1 MNDETDHKSPI
12 LFLVIGVV
20 SLSVSSILVR
30 LTTSSPLIIA
40 LYRQLFCAVLFLPF
54 VGRTPWPQLTRKE
67 ILLLVLSGF
76 FLALHFASWITGLL
90 YTTIARASLFVDL
103 QPIWGA
109 LLAVVFLKERLSLK
123 EILAIVLVTF
133 GGIVTVLKEL
143 STGSPSLIGDAL
155 ALLGGFAGA
164 AYFLIGRG
172 IRKRISW
179 THYLFAVYG
188 ISAAWL
194 LISNFVLFQRLPVP
208 AERDILW
215 IFVMAIVPGILG
227 HGLLNLSLRYL
238 KTYVVN
244 TALLGEPVLATILAY
259 TLFDEKPTMYFFAGS
274 ILIFIGLIAIF
285 RLNRDS

>member
-1 MNDETDHKSPI
+1 MRDEESQFSPI

-54 VGRTPWPQLTRKE
+54 VGREQWPQLSRKE
-67 ILLLVLSGF
+67 WLLLVLSGF

-90 YTTIARASLFVDL
+90 FTTVARAALFVDL

-109 LLAVVFLKERLSLK
+109 MLAAIFLKERLSVKEVLAILVVTIGGVITVVK
-123 EILAIVLVTF
+123 EI
-133 GGIVTVLKEL
+133 
-143 STGSPSLIGDAL
+143 STGATSLVGDGL
-155 ALLGGFAGA
+155 ALFGGFAGA
-164 AYFLIGRG
+164 TYFLIGRG
-172 IRKRISW
+172 IRNRISW
-179 THYLFAVYG
+179 THYMFAVYG
-188 ISAAWL
+188 ISTIWL
-194 LISNFVLFQRLPVP
+194 LIFNLVLFQRLPVP

-215 IFVMAIVPGILG
+215 IFLMAVGPGILG

-259 TLFDEKPTMYFFAGS
+259 WLFSEKPTMYFFAGS
-274 ILIFIGLIAIF
+274 VLIFIGLIAIF
-285 RLNRDS
+285 RLNRER